1 MFFSRAI
8 CFFCGHRR
16 NIKFQITQGYKIYI
30 CDRCK
35 SLFAVRKDIEDMQTK
50 RRIEKKQKKQQKKE
64 EKIEKRKA
72 KEKARYEAKF
82 GSLDKTEE
90 PIKIE
95 DNQTEDVL
103 NQ

>member
-30 CDRCK
+30 CDRCH
-35 SLFAVRKDIEDMQTK
+35 SLFAVKKDVEDMQTK
-50 RRIEKKQKKQQKKE
+50 KRIEKAQVKERKKAEKLEKK
-64 EKIEKRKA
+64 KA

-82 GSLDKTEE
+82 GTIENIDEGPNIEE
-90 PIKIE
+90 
-95 DNQTEDVL
+95 D
-103 NQ
+103 

>member
-1 MFFSRAI
+1 MFAKSLI
-8 CFFCGHRR
+8 CAVVGHKKSV
-16 NIKFQITQGYKIYI
+16 KFQITQGYKIYI

-50 RRIEKKQKKQQKKE
+50 KRIEKEQAKQQKKE